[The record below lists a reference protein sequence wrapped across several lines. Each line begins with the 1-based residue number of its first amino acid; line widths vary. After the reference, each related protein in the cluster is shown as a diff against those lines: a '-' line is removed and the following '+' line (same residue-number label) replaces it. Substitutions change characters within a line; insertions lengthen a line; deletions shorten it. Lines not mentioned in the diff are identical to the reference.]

1 MVEYS
6 DHRLVKKEK
15 MPKKVNRLTK
25 EWCNI
30 CWALDEATCSQQV
43 DTAPKGWK
51 DDSPWVKG
59 IRSQF
64 GAKGRKGFVEPTG
77 KMLTLTS
84 SWGSQRDFYFWI
96 QRFLFAFDRIRY
108 DSELWCT
115 RKTGPTWGN
124 CRRLVISAQPQ
135 TRSDRILHDLVA
147 VRWSGT
153 AKIHHFPRPLETLMA
168 KLPNLSPGSSWIH

>member
-25 EWCNI
+25 EWCI
-30 CWALDEATCSQQV
+30 
-43 DTAPKGWK
+43 
-51 DDSPWVKG
+51 
-59 IRSQF
+59 
-64 GAKGRKGFVEPTG
+64 FVEHSMKRHVPNKLIQRPRVG
-77 KMLTLTS
+77 KMTRR
-84 SWGSQRDFYFWI
+84 GSKVSDHSLAPRDARLCGADRQDVDVDILLRISAGFLFLNP
-96 QRFLFAFDRIRY
+96 RFLFALDRIRY

-135 TRSDRILHDLVA
+135 TRSDWILHDLVA

-153 AKIHHFPRPLETLMA
+153 AKIHHFHDHWRLWWRSFQT
-168 KLPNLSPGSSWIH
+168 